1 MYGFKDFLNYVSHK
15 PLFFLK
21 FPKTTPTAKKPLYG
35 ILRIENN
42 FTESLGVHILGF
54 QLKQLSTSLAHLNA
68 TEAGLLVW
76 DTLDILFLLN
86 LFNDCV
92 LAAIEELPLVNVP
105 GVFGLH
111 PNAEIG
117 YYTQAAREM
126 WLHLIELQPHSGKYK
141 LCNLF
146 RRERGQLVRRVE

>member
-1 MYGFKDFLNYVSHK
+1 M
-15 PLFFLK
+15 
-21 FPKTTPTAKKPLYG
+21 
-35 ILRIENN
+35 
-42 FTESLGVHILGF
+42 GF
-54 QLKQLSTSLAHLNA
+54 QLKQMSTFIGSFKRYRSWPVGLGHPRHL
-68 TEAGLLVW
+68 
-76 DTLDILFLLN
+76 ISLLN

-146 RRERGQLVRRVE
+146 RRERQLVRRVE